1 MPTDI
6 ISINIHNEL
15 QYLKLNPKYKG
26 YQYLYEMIE
35 GVVNHKVGLSGAFI
49 SKEVYDYVKPK
60 KPTSHKGIRNLCNNA
75 IMRAYKNNEKLYET
89 YFKFSTRPSVYD
101 VMIAV
106 VNAVVRKRYLKHIR

>member
-6 ISINIHNEL
+6 ISRSIHNEL

-35 GVVNHKVGLSGAFI
+35 GIVNHKVGLSGPFI

-60 KPTSHKGIRNLCNNA
+60 KPSSHTEIRNLCNNA
-75 IMRAYKNNEKLYET
+75 IIRAYKNNEKLYAE
-89 YFKFSTRPSVYD
+89 YFKFPTRPSTYD
-101 VMIAV
+101 VMITV
-106 VNAVVRKRYLKHIR
+106 VNVVVRKRYLKHI